1 MYLWWLTMQTSSTK
15 EEDVL
20 RCVYKM
26 LTYGVKLGPRGGQF
40 IFSPEIDQLLTFG
53 HRKPEVALSSATR
66 TLMEEN
72 Y

>member
-1 MYLWWLTMQTSSTK
+1 MQTSSTK

-26 LTYGVKLGPRGGQF
+26 LTYGIKLGSRGGQH
-40 IFSPEIDQLLTFG
+40 IFNPEIDLLLTYG
-53 HRKPEVALSSATR
+53 SKKPEVALSSTTR
-66 TLMEEN
+66 NLMEEN